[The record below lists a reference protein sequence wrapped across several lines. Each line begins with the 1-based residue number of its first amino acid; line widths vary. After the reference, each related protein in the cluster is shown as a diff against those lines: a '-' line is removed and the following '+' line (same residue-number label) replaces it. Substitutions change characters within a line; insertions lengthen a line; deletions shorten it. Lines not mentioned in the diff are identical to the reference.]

1 MPLQY
6 LPPGLLHE
14 NVMPGSVVY
23 ELKPLWG
30 KLLAHHVSIVLQQGP
45 ESYSL
50 TIFDWPY
57 RVGRVGGTQRYES
70 SRTASFAGKPICL
83 AWLDDLAVSSDFSLE
98 RLFDIANRM
107 RAVMYTSIAGRVPYR
122 LQPSRPTRQERAEYG
137 QNYFIG
143 SCVGFVEECFDQ
155 AGIDLVGDAERD
167 LPLWSADALSQVF
180 ELLFD
185 RVFSL
190 EDINE
195 YMMAQDSAVAGRPF
209 LPGYQLTALVGSSFP
224 FRPVAVDQA
233 LYNPTPIP
241 VTL

>member
-1 MPLQY
+1 MPQQY
-6 LPPGLLHE
+6 LPLGLLHE
-14 NVMPGSVVY
+14 NVIPGSIVF

-45 ESYSL
+45 ESHSL

-57 RVGRVGGTQRYES
+57 RADRVPGTHMYEN
-70 SRTASFAGKPICL
+70 SRTKSFAGKSICL
-83 AWLDDLAVSSDFSLE
+83 AWQDYVTVSSDFSLNC
-98 RLFDIANRM
+98 LFDIANRM
-107 RAVMYTSIAGRVPYR
+107 RAVMYTTIAGSVPYR

-137 QNYFIG
+137 QSYFIG
-143 SCVGFVEECFDQ
+143 SCVGFVEECFDH
-155 AGIDLVGDAERD
+155 ATVDLVDDAESD
-167 LPLWSADALSQVF
+167 LPLWSSDALSQVF

-209 LPGYQLTALVGSSFP
+209 LPGYQLTALAGRTFP
-224 FRPVAVDQA
+224 FRPVTVDQA
-233 LYNPTPIP
+233 L
-241 VTL
+241 L